1 MRKKKYLNIL
11 LLLAISIFSF
21 VSCSEDTMDDI
32 NLNPNNPI
40 DVESKF
46 ILTDVM
52 TSSAFN
58 ITGADYAFYA
68 ACYIEHKVGIYGQM
82 YNAEKR
88 TSGPASSTTYNGEWN
103 SSYRNIFRTNIVID
117 KCSVGGLEE
126 GNYHTLAIAQ
136 ILKAYNAAVLTDLM
150 GDTPFTEACQPGVIF
165 TPKLDTQK
173 SIYDAVF
180 KLLNDAIV
188 NLDKTSLFPSI
199 ASQDLIYKGNTDSWK
214 KFAYGLLARYTMR
227 LSKVAPNYDK
237 VIEYANKSFNSAAEQ
252 CVYNYDGKNAKNPL
266 YSFFNDRDYLGSSK
280 SLKAKIDARVDP
292 RDPLFFVIYPKAV
305 NVLYAENG
313 NPDQIQEK
321 YGLSGLINKTA
332 PTYLLSYHELQFLKA
347 EAYMRKTGMN
357 TEAET
362 ALKAGVSAAF
372 VKVGLTVSAANT
384 YYTAQV
390 KAKFT
395 ADMLGE
401 IMNQK
406 YLAFYDDESIEAY
419 NDIRRW
425 KAMGDNKIILAH
437 PLVAKFPLRYTYGSS
452 DVTTNPNVRGAYG
465 DGSYVYTENVWWAGG
480 TR

>member
-1 MRKKKYLNIL
+1 
-11 LLLAISIFSF
+11 
-21 VSCSEDTMDDI
+21 MDDI
-32 NLNPNNPI
+32 NFNPNNPT

-68 ACYIEHKVGIYGQM
+68 ACYVEHKVGVYGQM

-103 SSYRNIFRTNIVID
+103 STYRNIYRTNIVIA

-126 GNYHTLAIAQ
+126 GNYHALAIAQ
-136 ILKAYNAAVLTDLM
+136 ILKAYNAAILTDLM
-150 GDTPFTEACQPGVIF
+150 GDTPFSEACQPGVIF

-173 SIYDAVF
+173 SIYDAIFV
-180 KLLNDAIV
+180 LLKDAIV
-188 NLDKTSLFPSI
+188 NLDKTSTFPSMD
-199 ASQDLIYKGNTDSWK
+199 SQDLIYSGNKNSWK

-227 LSKVAPNYDK
+227 LSNVNQDYDK
-237 VIEYANKSFNSAAEQ
+237 VIEYAGKSFDKAEDQ

-266 YSFFNDRDYLGSSK
+266 YSFFNDRDYFGASM
-280 SLKAKIDARVDP
+280 SLKSKIDSRMDP
-292 RDPLFFVIYPKAV
+292 RDTLFFVMHPTAKTLTFAK
-305 NVLYAENG
+305 NG
-313 NPDQIQEK
+313 MPDQVQEE
-321 YGLSGLINKTA
+321 YGISGLINKTT
-332 PTYLLSYHELQFLKA
+332 PTYLLSYHELKFLEA

-357 TEAET
+357 TEAEK
-362 ALKAGVSAAF
+362 ALKEGIRAAF
-372 VKVGLTVSAANT
+372 VKVGLTETIADT
-384 YYTAQV
+384 YYTGHV

-437 PLVAKFPLRYTYGSS
+437 PVASKFPLRYTYGSS
-452 DVTTNPNVRGAYG
+452 DVTTNPNVRNAYG